1 MMRADRSLSVAT
13 PVQITVRHMG
23 RSEALTERI
32 RDSADKLSE
41 FYPRITNCHV
51 VIEQQDR
58 HRSRG
63 RSYRASVVLRVPGEE
78 IAATRDHDEDVYVAV
93 RDAFA
98 SATRQLEDYTRRE
111 RGDVKAHSV
120 AAPAATPSDE

>member
-1 MMRADRSLSVAT
+1 MTT

-32 RDSADKLSE
+32 RKSADKLSE

-58 HRSRG
+58 HKSRG

-78 IAATRDHDEDVYVAV
+78 IAATRDHDEDVQVAV

-98 SATRQLEDYTRRE
+98 SATRQLEDYARRE
-111 RGDVKAHSV
+111 RGDVKTHSAAVRV
-120 AAPAATPSDE
+120 AEPSEE

>member
-1 MMRADRSLSVAT
+1 MAT
-13 PVQITVRHMG
+13 PVQITFRHMG

-32 RDSADKLSE
+32 RESADKLSE
-41 FYPRITNCHV
+41 FHPRITNCHV

-58 HRSRG
+58 HQTQG

-98 SATRQLEDYTRRE
+98 SARRQLEDYARRE
-111 RGDVKAHSV
+111 RGDVKAHSAV
-120 AAPAATPSDE
+120 TRVSEPPDE